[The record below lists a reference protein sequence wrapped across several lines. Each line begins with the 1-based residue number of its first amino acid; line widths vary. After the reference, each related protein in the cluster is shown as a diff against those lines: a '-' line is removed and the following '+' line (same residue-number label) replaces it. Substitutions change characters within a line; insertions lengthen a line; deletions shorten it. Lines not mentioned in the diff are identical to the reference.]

1 MSATA
6 PVTIPNAKA
15 RVLKLYERQFGP
27 WAAGT
32 FGGIANLPDP
42 LPLPSLP
49 WGIALHPPSERTAL
63 NDLNGTRQWANAW
76 RSFRLPSEA
85 EVTWENRSWPS
96 IGSQSVP
103 VRLSAYSP
111 SAIAHLAGRGSEWS
125 LAVKRL
131 GDLAASMTR
140 SWGKSLIHAR
150 AGELQLAVRKCA
162 RQLCSM
168 ADDDWGRSLG
178 VLQWLSEN
186 PGASCF
192 IRELPILGIDSKW
205 MERHRGTIE
214 PLYEA
219 LSGQPFCFR
228 RPSPLV
234 RIRYLDRNLAPSGL
248 TDLAVTADELQH
260 LGCRGP
266 LHRPRSVI
274 ICENLTTMCALP
286 TAEGALAVHGG
297 GYRAGNL
304 GEIRWL
310 SEARLVYWG
319 DLDTNGFAI
328 LDRFRA
334 HFPQTVSVLMD
345 KETLL
350 HHASLCVA
358 EEKPRRGIFEHLTR
372 EEAETLDLLL
382 GGNDIGLAPH
392 APSIDFAKHAL
403 RLEQERVSWPWAL
416 ERLSAL
422 LPSSL

>member
-1 MSATA
+1 
-6 PVTIPNAKA
+6 
-15 RVLKLYERQFGP
+15 
-27 WAAGT
+27 
-32 FGGIANLPDP
+32 
-42 LPLPSLP
+42 
-49 WGIALHPPSERTAL
+49 
-63 NDLNGTRQWANAW
+63 
-76 RSFRLPSEA
+76 
-85 EVTWENRSWPS
+85 
-96 IGSQSVP
+96 
-103 VRLSAYSP
+103 
-111 SAIAHLAGRGSEWS
+111 
-125 LAVKRL
+125 
-131 GDLAASMTR
+131 
-140 SWGKSLIHAR
+140 
-150 AGELQLAVRKCA
+150 
-162 RQLCSM
+162 M

-234 RIRYLDRNLAPSGL
+234 RIRYLDKGLAPSGL
-248 TDLAVTADELQH
+248 TELAVTAEELQH
-260 LGCRGP
+260 LGCQSMTS
-266 LHRPRSVI
+266 RPRSVI

-297 GYRAGNL
+297 GYRAGDL

-392 APSIDFAKHAL
+392 AHSIDFAKHAL